1 MKTEELKIEGMSC
14 DHCVMAVKNA
24 LVSLGVQNLEVEVGK
39 AKFDYDENS
48 IDISKIIS
56 VIEEEGYKVANVQ

>member
-14 DHCVMAVKNA
+14 NHCVMTVNNA
-24 LVSLGVQNLEVEVGK
+24 LSSLGVRNLEVEVGK

-48 IDISKIIS
+48 IEKSKIIS
-56 VIEEEGYKVANVQ
+56 AIEKEGYKVANVQ